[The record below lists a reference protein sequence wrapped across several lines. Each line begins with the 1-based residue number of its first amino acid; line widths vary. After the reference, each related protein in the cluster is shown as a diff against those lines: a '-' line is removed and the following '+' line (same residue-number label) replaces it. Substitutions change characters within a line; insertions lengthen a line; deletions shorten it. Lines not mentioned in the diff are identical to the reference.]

1 PAWGLLSGSG
11 NFNSDSKKADDLCCE
26 LYQDDKAKDEKV
38 ATEDFENPAFN
49 ISNTDISAH
58 QTYKVGLIRPDK
70 LTSSLAAH
78 PQKFRLQAQAEPR
91 GCPKI
96 AVLKLKK
103 SNIVVENIILR
114 RIGNECSRNYF
125 DPLMDEEINPRQC
138 GIEVSKEALVKSDE
152 IFLYDKQRRLIDKGG
167 KMVVS
172 HDEDTLDST
181 YPVSSIKISD
191 EVKDEDILPYI
202 EQFEKEV
209 QNEVILLGN
218 FPFKQ
223 VRVEYQQSDS

>member
-49 ISNTDISAH
+49 ISNTDISAY

-91 GCPKI
+91 
-96 AVLKLKK
+96 
-103 SNIVVENIILR
+103 
-114 RIGNECSRNYF
+114 GNECSRNYF

-181 YPVSSIKISD
+181 CPVSSIKISD
-191 EVKDEDILPYI
+191 EVKDEDILPYL

-223 VRVEYQQSDS
+223 V